1 MEFTSIVIGGVVG
14 GGLVV
19 GPLLLLQNFLQN
31 KWRGE
36 EASAHRQE
44 TRALL
49 QRLGVPVPQQ
59 LPTPYKPPAEPKGR
73 WLSDPEGLDPI
84 FIPAED

>member
-1 MEFTSIVIGGVVG
+1 MEFTSILLTAVLVIAMNSFVFWYS
-14 GGLVV
+14 
-19 GPLLLLQNFLQN
+19 N
-31 KWRGE
+31 RSIARE
-36 EASAHRQE
+36 RDAHRQE
-44 TRALL
+44 TRAML